1 MLARCAARVLA
12 PVQETASQAA
22 AARAA
27 AASGSALDGS
37 FVKKYILCIF

>member
-1 MLARCAARVLA
+1 MLARCTARVLA

-27 AASGSALDGS
+27 AAPGSALDGF
-37 FVKKYILCIF
+37 FVKKYISCIF